1 MQHKSI
7 KRKSKGVSMI
17 EVLVTIVVLSI
28 GLLGMAA
35 LQMTGL
41 RSINSASYRT
51 QATLLISDIAERV
64 RSNPTAVD
72 NDLFA
77 IIDSSANI
85 DCTTFP
91 ATYCGEYYDDDAVV
105 NAASCNSTQLANYDL
120 NVWFCGINADGAR
133 AGGVQASLPQAT
145 ATIACN
151 DTNPPAGDDGI
162 DCTDGS
168 PHTITL
174 NWTELNPN
182 RTAADNTVTQT
193 IAITIQ
199 P

>member
-41 RSINSASYRT
+41 RSVNSASYRT

-72 NDLFA
+72 NNIFRNA
-77 IIDSSANI
+77 DSAANI

-91 ATYCGEYYDDDAVV
+91 ATYCGEYYDDEVV

-120 NVWFCGINADGAR
+120 NVWFCGINADGTR

-145 ATIACN
+145 ATITCN
-151 DTNPPAGDDGI
+151 DTDPPSGVDADV
-162 DCTDGS
+162 CTNGS

-182 RTAADNTVTQT
+182 RTAAQNTVTQT